1 MARCS
6 FVMRRRNCWRLLAL
20 LAPCVLG
27 VPTLAATGERAV
39 FRSQM
44 PDGRV
49 AYADGPAAGAVRSD
63 RLLVEPHPGDPAQA
77 LAAQR
82 ALEANRA
89 RLLQQGRARAL
100 KLAELDRGIDV
111 AQQELWVAQSAQT
124 DGQTVVEG
132 DRQGR
137 RFAPSYWQLQ
147 QFLAQAVARARL
159 QLDALRAERAALQ

>member
-1 MARCS
+1 MTRCS
-6 FVMRRRNCWRLLAL
+6 IGVHWPACWWLLAL
-20 LAPCVLG
+20 LALCGLG
-27 VPTLAATGERAV
+27 ASSIAAAGERAV

-49 AYADGPAAGAVRSD
+49 VYADEPAAGAVRSA

-82 ALEANRA
+82 ALERTRA
-89 RLLQQGRARAL
+89 RLLQQGQARSL
-100 KLAELDRGIDV
+100 KLAELDRGIAV
-111 AQQELWVAQSAQT
+111 AQRELSVAQSAQT

-137 RFAPSYWQLQ
+137 RFAPSYWQRQ

>member
-1 MARCS
+1 MTGCS
-6 FVMRRRNCWRLLAL
+6 IDMRRPARWGLLAL
-20 LAPCVLG
+20 LALGTLG
-27 VPTLAATGERAV
+27 VPPLAAAGERAV

-49 AYADGPAAGAVRSD
+49 VYADEPAAGAVRSA

-77 LAAQR
+77 LAAQH
-82 ALEANRA
+82 ALEATRA
-89 RLLQQGRARAL
+89 RLQQQGQARAL
-100 KLAELDRGIDV
+100 KLAELDRGIAF
-111 AQQELWVAQSAQT
+111 AQRELWVAQSAQT

-137 RFAPSYWQLQ
+137 RFAPSYWQRQ

>member
-1 MARCS
+1 MTRCS
-6 FVMRRRNCWRLLAL
+6 IGVHWPARWWLPALLAL
-20 LAPCVLG
+20 CGLG
-27 VPTLAATGERAV
+27 ASSIAAAGERAV

-49 AYADGPAAGAVRSD
+49 VYADEPAAGAVRSA

-82 ALEANRA
+82 ALEGTRA
-89 RLLQQGRARAL
+89 RLLQQGQARSL
-100 KLAELDRGIDV
+100 KLAELDRGIAV
-111 AQQELWVAQSAQT
+111 AQRELSVAQSAQT

-137 RFAPSYWQLQ
+137 RFAPSYWQRQ